1 MATRSGR
8 GRDSGGRC
16 VTIGPARDSGVRR
29 VTLRAGR
36 APRRAWYATVGHEA
50 CSIRYAPR
58 MATTTAPWWAR
69 PGQDIEAGRFRI
81 AGQDAEGLAREHG
94 TPLFVYDLARFA
106 ENARRLQAALTR
118 SGVPFRVRFALKANP
133 LPEVLRVFRDLGA
146 PGTDDSV
153 GIDACSPGEVERAI
167 ECGWRPDEISYTGTN
182 VSERDLDVLLAHG
195 VHLNLDAIS
204 QIERYGRR
212 APGTCIGIRIDPGA
226 GVGYNEHLE
235 YAGDHPTKFGIG
247 PERLDDALAVARRH
261 DLTIDTVH
269 FHAGSGWLADGLSG
283 FEAALMRAVEAV
295 AYLRAEGCP
304 IVEVNVGG
312 GLGMPARADE
322 RAVDLDAYAA
332 VLARHLGPLGVVVGC
347 EPGDYLAKDAAI
359 LLGEVVTVE
368 RRRDVTFVGLDIGWN
383 VNCSY
388 FIYRFAQELVIC
400 DRADAPRTQ
409 IVTVAGHINEP
420 SDIFAEDYPMPP
432 VREGDV
438 VAILNAG
445 GYLQAMSSTHCLRP
459 TGPALFL
466 DRSIPAPAS

>member
-1 MATRSGR
+1 MA
-8 GRDSGGRC
+8 
-16 VTIGPARDSGVRR
+16 
-29 VTLRAGR
+29 
-36 APRRAWYATVGHEA
+36 
-50 CSIRYAPR
+50 
-58 MATTTAPWWAR
+58 MTTAPWWVR

-81 AGQDAEGLAREHG
+81 AGQDAEALARGHG

-118 SGVPFRVRFALKANP
+118 TGLPFRLRFALKANP
-133 LPEVLRVFRDLGA
+133 LPEVLRVFRDLGS
-146 PGTDDSV
+146 PGSDDSV

-167 ECGWRPDEISYTGTN
+167 ECGWRPHEISYTGTN

-195 VHLNLDAIS
+195 THLNLDAIS

-212 APGTCIGIRIDPGA
+212 APGTRIGVRIDPGA

-235 YAGDHPTKFGIG
+235 YAGDQPTKFGIG
-247 PERLDDALAVARRH
+247 LERLDDAVAAARRT

-283 FEAALMRAVEAV
+283 FESALMRAVEAV
-295 AYLRAEGCP
+295 AYLRAEGCQ
-304 IVEVNVGG
+304 IAEVNVGG

-332 VLARHLGPLGVVVGC
+332 ALARHLGPLGVVVGC

-388 FIYRFAQELVIC
+388 FIYRFAQEIVLC
-400 DRADAPRTQ
+400 RAPEAPRTQ
-409 IVTVAGHINEP
+409 IVTVAGHINEA
-420 SDIFAEDYPMPP
+420 SDVFAEDYPMPL
-432 VREGDV
+432 VQEGDI

-459 TGPALFL
+459 TGTALFL
-466 DRSIPAPAS
+466 DRPIPPSAS